1 MQLAQVTPDQIADE
15 LAQPALE
22 DPRQEDPEESC
33 MVSESGSFEK
43 IQEPFATKIV
53 ENGDVLAT
61 SSETIETKETLNSA
75 EMI

>member
-1 MQLAQVTPDQIADE
+1 
-15 LAQPALE
+15 
-22 DPRQEDPEESC
+22 

>member
-22 DPRQEDPEESC
+22 DPEESC

-43 IQEPFATKIV
+43 IQEPFPTKIV